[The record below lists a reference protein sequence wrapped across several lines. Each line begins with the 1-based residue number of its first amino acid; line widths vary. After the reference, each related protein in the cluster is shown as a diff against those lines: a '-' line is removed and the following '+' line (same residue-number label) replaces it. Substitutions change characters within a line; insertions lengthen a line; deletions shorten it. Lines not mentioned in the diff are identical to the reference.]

1 MGCARFGFCRLCLAT
16 VDSERVR
23 YFQRVH
29 LLHHDGWCNF
39 RSIQLSLKDY
49 LAWIDSAGDRG
60 LLRGGGGALESR
72 ANNGPLWYEAVRNAM
87 CSFFGNNLRR
97 VAGAIGVCLIVCACL
112 VCASLV
118 YAQQVPGVP
127 DLASHSWA
135 RFGPRAWKVV
145 RVKTDSFDDKGQVER
160 TSTRTTRM
168 QVTRVTRRSYS
179 LCVSSTAEVSGNHI
193 MPEPQ
198 TVTQNLDQNVILSQ
212 TLKSQTLTIG
222 NREYIANVVRVVTQN
237 GNVVRTSTIY
247 YSQHAVPE
255 VLKRKT
261 ISTNAQ
267 THDIISETTVD
278 VTEVDHRREILGELL
293 STWTVSIVFK
303 QDGAVTITREVH
315 CQDVPGELVSR
326 ETEKRD
332 SSGQIQVRD
341 ELELVGYGYGLM
353 RRAWRRYR

>member
-16 VDSERVR
+16 VDSDRVR

-29 LLHHDGWCNF
+29 LRHHDGWCNF
-39 RSIQLSLKDY
+39 RSIQLSLKDC
-49 LAWIDSAGDRG
+49 LTWIDSAGDRG
-60 LLRGGGGALESR
+60 LLRGGDVLESR
-72 ANNGPLWYEAVRNAM
+72 ANNEPLWYEALRNAM
-87 CSFFGNNLRR
+87 CSFFGENLRR
-97 VAGAIGVCLIVCACL
+97 VAGAIGVCLIVCATL
-112 VCASLV
+112 VC
-118 YAQQVPGVP
+118 AQQVPGVP
-127 DLASHSWA
+127 DPASHSWA

-145 RVKTDSFDDKGQVER
+145 RVKTDSFDDRGQVER

-179 LCVSSTAEVSGNHI
+179 LCVSSTADVSGNHI

-198 TVTQNLDQNVILSQ
+198 TVTQDLDQNVILSQ
-212 TLKSQTLTIG
+212 TLKSETLTIG

-247 YSQHAVPE
+247 YSHHAVPE

-303 QDGAVTITREVH
+303 QGGAVTITREEH
-315 CQDVPGELVSR
+315 CEDVPGELVSR

-332 SSGQIQVRD
+332 SSGRIQVRD

-353 RRAWRRYR
+353 RRAWRRHR